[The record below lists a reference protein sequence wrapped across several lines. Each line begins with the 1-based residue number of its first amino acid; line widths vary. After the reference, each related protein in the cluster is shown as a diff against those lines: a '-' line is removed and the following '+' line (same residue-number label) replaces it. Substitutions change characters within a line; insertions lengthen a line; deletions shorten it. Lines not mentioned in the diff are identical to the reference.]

1 MKNKIATVLDHPIV
15 TGLITAL
22 IVFSAISFSL
32 ETLPDLKPNTKRF
45 LRYSEIVIVAVFTL
59 EYLCRVM
66 VTERR
71 TKFIFS
77 FYGLID
83 LLAILPFYLA
93 FAVDLRTLRLL
104 RFMRLL
110 RLLKLVRYRAA
121 IERFGGALWIAKEEL
136 VIFAFATLIFLYLA
150 AVGIYYFEHPAQP
163 EVYRTIFDSLWWAV
177 TSLTTVG
184 YGDMYPITTGGR
196 VFSFVVLIF
205 GLGLIGVPAGIVASA
220 LSAIRRRDERAE
232 LGDVDE

>member
-1 MKNKIATVLDHPIV
+1 MTNKKDNIMDHPIV
-15 TGLITAL
+15 TWVIGAL
-22 IVFSAISFSL
+22 VVFSAISFSL
-32 ETLPDLKPNTKRF
+32 ETLPDLKPNVQRF
-45 LRYSEIVIVAVFTL
+45 LRYSEIAIVVVFTV

-66 VTERR
+66 LAERKL
-71 TKFIFS
+71 KFIFS
-77 FYGLID
+77 FYGLVD

-110 RLLKLVRYRAA
+110 RMLKFVRYRAA

-136 VIFAFATLIFLYLA
+136 IIFATAILVFLYLA
-150 AVGIYYFEHPAQP
+150 AVGIYYFEHKAQP
-163 EVYRTIFDSLWWAV
+163 EIYRTIFDSLWWAV

-196 VFSFVVLIF
+196 VFSFFVLML

-220 LSAIRRRDERAE
+220 LSAVRRRDERAE
-232 LGDVDE
+232 SSDE

>member
-1 MKNKIATVLDHPIV
+1 MQ
-15 TGLITAL
+15 
-22 IVFSAISFSL
+22 
-32 ETLPDLKPNTKRF
+32 RF
-45 LRYSEIVIVAVFTL
+45 LRYSEITIVVVFTI
-59 EYLCRVM
+59 EYLCR
-66 VTERR
+66 TLLAERPL
-71 TKFIFS
+71 KFIFS
-77 FYGLID
+77 FYGLVD

-110 RLLKLVRYRAA
+110 RLLKIVRYRAA
-121 IERFGGALWIAKEEL
+121 IERFSGALWLAKEEL
-136 VIFAFATLIFLYLA
+136 IIFATATLIFLYLA
-150 AVGIYYFEHPAQP
+150 AVGIYYFEHQAQP

-196 VFSFVVLIF
+196 VFSFFVLML

-232 LGDVDE
+232 GGDVSE